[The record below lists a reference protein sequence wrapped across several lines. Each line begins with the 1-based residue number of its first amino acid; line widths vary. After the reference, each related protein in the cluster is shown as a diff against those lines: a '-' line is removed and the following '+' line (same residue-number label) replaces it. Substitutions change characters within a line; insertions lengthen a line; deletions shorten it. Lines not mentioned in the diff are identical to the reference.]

1 MRNDKENIIVNKT
14 FQFAIQIVAFCEEL
28 ENNKKFA
35 SSLVQLVV
43 CSVNALAEIRCN

>member
-1 MRNDKENIIVNKT
+1 MIGSNEQEQTCK
-14 FQFAIQIVAFCEEL
+14 L